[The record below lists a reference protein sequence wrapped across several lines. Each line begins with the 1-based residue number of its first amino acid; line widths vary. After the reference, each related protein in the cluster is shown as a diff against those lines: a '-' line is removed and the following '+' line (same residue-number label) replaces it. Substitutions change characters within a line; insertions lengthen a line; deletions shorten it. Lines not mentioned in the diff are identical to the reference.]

1 LAQSLM
7 IAGQLNGG
15 LTRTNLIVAMRS
27 IDMTH
32 PQFLEGIKFNM
43 NGNADA
49 FFLEGSDVSQWS
61 VAEQA
66 WQMKSLIDLTGKTKN
81 CVWDQAAN
89 SCR

>member
-1 LAQSLM
+1 
-7 IAGQLNGG
+7 
-15 LTRTNLIVAMRS
+15 
-27 IDMTH
+27 
-32 PQFLEGIKFNM
+32 LEGIKFNM

-81 CVWDQAAN
+81 CAWDQAAN